1 MARTTRETLCTCGFV
16 MMGRFWKRL
25 KKSILNPEN
34 AAYATRWVLRAHL
47 WSHMLDVVHNI
58 IHLGREGWPG
68 TRSSA
73 YVVCYYLLSYL
84 VRQDWSP
91 TKTLTC
97 NSLRFIWE
105 RMKNIS
111 KRRPCISPA
120 PPVDPASL
128 FYLEQI
134 AWLVHWERLVHSIAT
149 KHTVVLFVF
158 NLYLHFSSANWP
170 EGIEKKEHVWTHA
183 ATPKNPTE
191 SRFKMQLK
199 SRLNPIKNST
209 CAPLS
214 VVCTSDPQLAGA
226 HIIYWAWNMAIW
238 A

>member
-1 MARTTRETLCTCGFV
+1 MARTTREKLCTYGFV

-25 KKSILNPEN
+25 KKSIVNPEN

-73 YVVCYYLLSYL
+73 YVVCCYLLAYL

-91 TKTLTC
+91 TKKLTC

-105 RMKNIS
+105 RMKKKTS
-111 KRRPCISPA
+111 KRRPCVSPA

-128 FYLEQI
+128 FCLEQI
-134 AWLVHWERLVHSIAT
+134 AWLVHWERLVNSIAT

-170 EGIEKKEHVWTHA
+170 EGTEKRKSTYELMLQ
-183 ATPKNPTE
+183 PKKNPTE

-199 SRLNPIKNST
+199 SRLKPIKKT
-209 CAPLS
+209 APAPRWVLC
-214 VVCTSDPQLAGA
+214 VQAT
-226 HIIYWAWNMAIW
+226 HN
-238 A
+238 